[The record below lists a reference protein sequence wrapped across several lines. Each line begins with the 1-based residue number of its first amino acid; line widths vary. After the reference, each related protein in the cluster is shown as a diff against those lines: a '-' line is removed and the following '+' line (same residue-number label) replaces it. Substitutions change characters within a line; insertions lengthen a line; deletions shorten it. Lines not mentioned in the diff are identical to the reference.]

1 MNLYQLECFMVKITI
16 RAVMNETEKHR
27 YPFKSGMQAEILDP
41 VKNINETMK

>member
-16 RAVMNETEKHR
+16 RAVMNETEKNR